1 MTWNKSFSLTCN
13 NMMPWQCNV
22 REEWMKGDTIG
33 PAILFEPVPCLTEGL
48 TKEASIMIGLLI
60 KHYTFHRV
68 WLKTQNPAHTMLL
81 FTFSRVSLTFACF
94 LATLLWN
101 SEKKNGKL
109 QVHIILHTMVK
120 SQRCDIQLWNFKLW
134 IEHQTHWHDFWCI
147 TYCVLTERLSV
158 QVTVQ
163 FNINKRTHAHWL
175 PH

>member
-1 MTWNKSFSLTCN
+1 MNEGRHNWPGDSLWTSAMLDWRTDQRSFHNDRLAHQTLHISQSVVENTKPSTHNVTVYIFTCQPHICMLPSDTSLEF
-13 NMMPWQCNV
+13 W
-22 REEWMKGDTIG
+22 
-33 PAILFEPVPCLTEGL
+33 
-48 TKEASIMIGLLI
+48 
-60 KHYTFHRV
+60 
-68 WLKTQNPAHTMLL
+68 
-81 FTFSRVSLTFACF
+81 
-94 LATLLWN
+94 
-101 SEKKNGKL
+101 KKNGKL